1 MKSCAT
7 EISTTEIDR
16 LLQVRC
22 ERALEDA
29 LTNRGNPLQDVDGVL
44 SENSGFIFAHC
55 LRAALIVRADDPA
68 ARSKLIASI
77 TAIEVCSDAGDLA
90 RRHASAAHAWL
101 YGDPVLA
108 VERYGAILNDHPR
121 DILALVA
128 AHALDFRLGQRDILR
143 DRVAKV
149 LPEWEASLPYYAS
162 VLAMYAFGLEE
173 TGQYR
178 RAEEVARRAL
188 ALNARHPGAIH
199 VIAHVLEMQGRDEK
213 DSNFSKRT
221 NRHGWTRQAS
231 PCIWPG
237 IAPCF
242 TWMPTIQHPPSQSMM
257 RRLSDQARPRCH
269 SIADASAL
277 LWRLQL
283 RNIRLN
289 ERWQS
294 LADRWEM
301 QKLDGA
307 RPFYV
312 AHAMMALAAAGRT
325 ASAQSILDGL
335 PIVELSSVSRSYPE
349 GALVLPLC
357 KALLAFT
364 MGDYTGCVE
373 LLGRVRH
380 LAHQCGGSLAQCD
393 LLHLTLTEAA
403 LRARKANLARALVTE
418 RAAKKPASPL
428 NRRLLWRLA

>member
-1 MKSCAT
+1 MNSCAT
-7 EISTTEIDR
+7 EIAITETDR
-16 LLQVRC
+16 VLQARC

-44 SENSGFIFAHC
+44 SENSRFIFAHC
-55 LRAALIVRADDPA
+55 LRAALIVRADDLA
-68 ARSKLIASI
+68 ARSKLIASV
-77 TAIEVCSDAGDLA
+77 TAIEVCPDAGDLA

-108 VERYGAILNDHPR
+108 VDRYGGILNDHPR

-128 AHALDFRLGQRDILR
+128 AHALDFRLGQRDMLR
-143 DRVAKV
+143 DRAGQV

-162 VLAMYAFGLEE
+162 VLVMHAFGLEE

-199 VIAHVLEMQGRDEK
+199 VIAHVLEMQGRAREGLEFLEANESAWMD
-213 DSNFSKRT
+213 T
-221 NRHGWTRQAS
+221 T
-231 PCIWPG
+231 G
-237 IAPCF
+237 ISVHLAWHRALFHLDADDPVSALAVYDAQIVRSGAAE
-242 TWMPTIQHPPSQSMM
+242 MSQ
-257 RRLSDQARPRCH
+257 L
-269 SIADASAL
+269 ADASAL

-301 QKLDGA
+301 QKLAGA

-325 ASAQSILDGL
+325 ASVQRILSGL
-335 PIVELSSVSRSYPE
+335 PHVETSNLSTSYPE
-349 GALVLPLC
+349 EALVLPLC
-357 KALLAFT
+357 KALLAFAK
-364 MGDYTGCVE
+364 GDYTGCVE

-403 LRARKANLARALVTE
+403 LRAHKAKLARALVAE
-418 RAAKKPASPL
+418 RAAMKPASRL